1 MKVHVDKFLAKV
13 QRHLDNNET
22 KVTIDMILPSE
33 YQIQLQSFQLGA
45 DNQED
50 LKEFQYMI
58 FLRKYL

>member
-50 LKEFQYMI
+50 LKQFQYMI